1 VSSAGALTAGELT
14 SFNSGGRLFRLRNDA
29 AVRWL
34 GFARE
39 LTAAFGFAPTLT
51 WASGLPSGGYRTIG
65 EQRII
70 NPALGVGDHTWGYGH
85 DIYNQRSF
93 RNANEPLFLAICAKW
108 GLRFTVLPSEPWHAR
123 QVFTTLPAGLNV
135 IPIESAP
142 APTPSR
148 KRLLMGLP
156 FTVQYGN
163 DIFLN
168 NGVGEAHLLAPSHVQ
183 LFKDDELNVLNGIR
197 SVQSYAEKAI
207 KNVYIAQCNSQIV
220 VAVTGGVN
228 APLLAAIADVKATF
242 KPVDAAAVG
251 AQIAAVLKVTL
262 TGLDPEK
269 VAAAVTS
276 KLASNFAAV
285 AAAADKQT
293 TDLTKELAKVGKI
306 DKSDLSDALAAAFP
320 EYDPNVF
327 ADAVYTVIKPELVKL
342 ELKNQLAK

>member
-1 VSSAGALTAGELT
+1 MSSAGALTSLELT
-14 SFNSGGRLFRLRNDA
+14 TFTSGGRAFRLRNDT
-29 AVRWL
+29 AVRWA
-34 GFARE
+34 GAVRE

-51 WASGLPSGGYRTIG
+51 WSSGLPSGGYRTIG

-70 NPALGVGDHTWGYGH
+70 NPALGIGDHTWGTGV

-93 RNANEPLFLAICAKW
+93 RNVNEALFIAILAKW
-108 GLRFTVLPSEPWHAR
+108 GFKFTVLPSEAWHAR
-123 QVFTTLPAGLNV
+123 QMFTTMPAGLNV
-135 IPIESAP
+135 TPISSAP
-142 APTPSR
+142 VLTPSR
-148 KRLLMGLP
+148 KRLLMALP
-156 FTVQYGN
+156 FTVQYGG

-168 NGVGEAHLLAPSHVQ
+168 NGVGEAHLLAISHVQ

-207 KNVYIAQCNSQIV
+207 KNSYIAQCNAQIV
-220 VAVTGGVN
+220 GAVTGGVN

-269 VAAAVTS
+269 VAAVVVS
-276 KLASNFAAV
+276 KLAANFAAV
-285 AAAADKQT
+285 GAAADRQT

-342 ELKNQLAK
+342 ELKNQVR